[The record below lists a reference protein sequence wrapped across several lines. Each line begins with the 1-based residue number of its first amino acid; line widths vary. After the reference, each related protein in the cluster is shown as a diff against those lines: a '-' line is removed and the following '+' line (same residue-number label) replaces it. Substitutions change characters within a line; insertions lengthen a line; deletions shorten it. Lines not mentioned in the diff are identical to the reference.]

1 MGQIRLHVKA
11 TVRDRRSESTLYM
24 PLTNR
29 AHDPSWGDKRGI
41 FPMRHDPLP
50 AILTDLMRR
59 VDGLASQRGHLSAPR
74 IQDELD
80 QIRHIARSFH
90 LDTVEGLAATLDSAL
105 SLHGLGPIM
114 LSYLDLMRDAIAED
128 MPQATILSMIPRTA
142 TFTPLPLRA

>member
-1 MGQIRLHVKA
+1 
-11 TVRDRRSESTLYM
+11 
-24 PLTNR
+24 
-29 AHDPSWGDKRGI
+29 
-41 FPMRHDPLP
+41 MRHDPLP

-128 MPQATILSMIPRTA
+128 MPQATILPMLPRPAAFTA
-142 TFTPLPLRA
+142 LPLRA